1 LKVAY
6 IKLTNLRFFIRY
18 FCTVLRGFNEV
29 MSSRPKF
36 PYLKKGQGHLKYS
49 KIDYNKVNTKK
60 AHLSEKKPREMSRSP
75 EVCAD
80 RSSPMNLPNH
90 QNNKHNQDEALSL
103 NFNIQQNQSLS
114 AESSRFNYSQR
125 SEIENM
131 EMRHFEIF
139 EKFAQE
145 LSLNDTESYQRL
157 LNAVCNFSSPEIGD
171 SAHTTNVAAK
181 LHSDS
186 PAVISVDGKP
196 VSNDEHTHSTSPDFV
211 IPTSKAEIVP
221 PLTATVDSTAPRVDA
236 NNGYTSN
243 DQSVATSVFE
253 MLNRPGRKFSAVAS
267 AGPALRHDVPT
278 VREEAFK
285 GAHDTS
291 TLSTSSSVSQSSEMQ
306 KRLEKMITQL
316 ENDAKG
322 IERVQAKLAKDTNAL
337 EAAKRDLQKQMED
350 FDKEKQEHFKSIDNE
365 RQYLRQQLATSAKKG
380 DDVTN
385 ILRLQITD
393 LQNEICDK
401 EARASGLRGRIRILE
416 SELTAAKDELQTLK
430 ERCHTLEELN
440 SRLDRENTQMRLKV
454 SKFQGGISK
463 APSSSTVAGS
473 FPCSVKMVPKGGG
486 PLEKNSSLKKS
497 NNKEK
502 EKTVRFL
509 IPEDEPQF
517 SRTED
522 RAIQTDLSPT
532 TTVKQQHLPF
542 ATVVHHVHKNDN
554 CPLNSREQVSQF
566 IDQGFLGKSPPQ
578 ATFERIRQDG
588 SVEVIYGNGT
598 IQELSADGERV
609 TYHYCNG
616 DSRRFLADGSEVYHF
631 GSKGIVQVREPSGI
645 IKLKYKDGRVEVHY
659 PDSRI
664 DIEIPNEARA
674 TIYPDGRQ
682 TKIFQDGTTVER
694 AADGTEVVHFVD
706 GSKEVRHKDY
716 LRREFPC
723 GDVKFKYSDGTEETR
738 YASGRVRVKDKN
750 GKVIRDEIL
759 PKQ

>member
-1 LKVAY
+1 
-6 IKLTNLRFFIRY
+6 
-18 FCTVLRGFNEV
+18 
-29 MSSRPKF
+29 
-36 PYLKKGQGHLKYS
+36 
-49 KIDYNKVNTKK
+49 
-60 AHLSEKKPREMSRSP
+60 
-75 EVCAD
+75 
-80 RSSPMNLPNH
+80 
-90 QNNKHNQDEALSL
+90 
-103 NFNIQQNQSLS
+103 
-114 AESSRFNYSQR
+114 
-125 SEIENM
+125 
-131 EMRHFEIF
+131 
-139 EKFAQE
+139 
-145 LSLNDTESYQRL
+145 
-157 LNAVCNFSSPEIGD
+157 
-171 SAHTTNVAAK
+171 
-181 LHSDS
+181 
-186 PAVISVDGKP
+186 
-196 VSNDEHTHSTSPDFV
+196 
-211 IPTSKAEIVP
+211 
-221 PLTATVDSTAPRVDA
+221 
-236 NNGYTSN
+236 
-243 DQSVATSVFE
+243 
-253 MLNRPGRKFSAVAS
+253 
-267 AGPALRHDVPT
+267 
-278 VREEAFK
+278 
-285 GAHDTS
+285 
-291 TLSTSSSVSQSSEMQ
+291 MQ

-322 IERVQAKLAKDTNAL
+322 IERVQAKLAK
-337 EAAKRDLQKQMED
+337 
-350 FDKEKQEHFKSIDNE
+350 
-365 RQYLRQQLATSAKKG
+365 
-380 DDVTN
+380 
-385 ILRLQITD
+385 ITD

-542 ATVVHHVHKNDN
+542 AT
-554 CPLNSREQVSQF
+554 
-566 IDQGFLGKSPPQ
+566 
-578 ATFERIRQDG
+578 TFERIRQDG

-616 DSRRFLADGSEVYHF
+616 DSRRFLADGSE
-631 GSKGIVQVREPSGI
+631 
-645 IKLKYKDGRVEVHY
+645 LKYKDGRVEVHY

-706 GSKEVRHKDY
+706 GSKE
-716 LRREFPC
+716 RREFPC

>member
-1 LKVAY
+1 
-6 IKLTNLRFFIRY
+6 
-18 FCTVLRGFNEV
+18 

-36 PYLKKGQGHLKYS
+36 PYLKKGEGHLKYS
-49 KIDYNKVNTKK
+49 KIDYNKANLKK
-60 AHLSEKKPREMSRSP
+60 APFSEEKPREMSKSP
-75 EVCAD
+75 EICAD
-80 RSSPMNLPNH
+80 RSSPKNLPNH
-90 QNNKHNQDEALSL
+90 GSNGQNQDEALSL
-103 NFNIQQNQSLS
+103 NCNMQQNQSLS
-114 AESSRFNYSQR
+114 ADSSRFNYSQR
-125 SEIENM
+125 SEIENI
-131 EMRHFEIF
+131 EMRHFELF
-139 EKFAQE
+139 EKFAHE

-171 SAHTTNVAAK
+171 AAQTTNVVAR

-186 PAVISVDGKP
+186 PVVISVDGKP
-196 VSNDEHTHSTSPDFV
+196 VSNDEHTHSTSPDLV
-211 IPTSKAEIVP
+211 IPTSKAETVP
-221 PLTATVDSTAPRVDA
+221 PLTATVDNIVPRVDA
-236 NNGYTSN
+236 NNGCTTSN

-253 MLNRPGRKFSAVAS
+253 MLNRPGGKSSAVAS
-267 AGPALRHDVPT
+267 AGPALRHDAPT

-285 GAHDTS
+285 GLQDTS
-291 TLSTSSSVSQSSEMQ
+291 TLSTSSSASQSSEMQ

-316 ENDAKG
+316 EGDAKG

-337 EAAKRDLQKQMED
+337 EAAKRDLQKQMKD
-350 FDKEKQEHFKSIDNE
+350 FEREKQEHFKSIESE
-365 RQYLRQQLATSAKKG
+365 RQYLRQQLATCAKKG

-401 EARASGLRGRIRILE
+401 EARASGLRGRIRSLE
-416 SELTAAKDELQTLK
+416 SELTATRDELQTLK

-440 SRLDRENTQMRLKV
+440 SRLDRENTQMRLKM
-454 SKFQGGISK
+454 SKFQGGIAK
-463 APSSSTVAGS
+463 VPSSSTVAGS
-473 FPCSVKMVPKGGG
+473 FPCSVKMVPKSG

-497 NNKEK
+497 TNKEK

-509 IPEDEPQF
+509 IPEHEPQF

-522 RAIQTDLSPT
+522 RAIQTDLLPT
-532 TTVKQQHLPF
+532 ASTSKAEQQQLPF
-542 ATVVHHVHKNDN
+542 ATVVRHVHSDSN

-566 IDQGFLGKSPPQ
+566 IEQGFLGKSPPQ

-598 IQELSADGERV
+598 IQEVSADGERV

-631 GSKGIVQVREPSGI
+631 GSKGIVQIREPSGI

-659 PDSRI
+659 PDNRI

-682 TKIFQDGTTVER
+682 TKIFQDGTTVEK

-738 YASGRVRVKDKN
+738 YASGRVRVKDKH
-750 GKVIRDEIL
+750 GKVIRDEIV